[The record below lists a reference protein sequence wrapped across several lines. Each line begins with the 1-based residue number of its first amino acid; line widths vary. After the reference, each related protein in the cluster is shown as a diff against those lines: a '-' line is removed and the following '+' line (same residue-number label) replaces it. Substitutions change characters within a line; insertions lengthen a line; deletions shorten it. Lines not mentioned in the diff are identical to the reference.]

1 MGDGRP
7 YDGPAMPLDFL
18 ARLKER
24 NVLRIGGVY
33 AVTGYALFQVANN
46 LFPAL
51 NLPKWTVSLAAALF
65 LLGFPIA
72 LVMAYAFERT
82 PEGIRRAAPDVDA
95 APPPRLGWFDWTLLA
110 ATAVLIGLGV
120 AEFLMR
126 PAVVTGAG
134 RDAVPVER
142 AARAPS
148 GVPAGVPAKSVA
160 VLPFVNFS
168 RVADADDF
176 ADGLTEELI
185 NGLAQLPELRVAGRT
200 SSFYFK
206 GRNEDLR
213 EIGRRLGVAHVIEG
227 SVRRSG
233 DRLRITAQLIKVADG
248 FHLWSQTYDRTLD
261 DAFAIQTQIA
271 TAVAR
276 ALEAR
281 MLGGAQA
288 VVPAARDPR
297 AYRLSLIARSH
308 LRKQEL
314 ADLQQARE
322 LYAGLMQLEPANAD
336 GYTGFAEAT
345 IELAQNHLALDFD
358 RAHRESESAIGKA
371 LALAP
376 RSAAAWRVKG
386 LINRVLAIR
395 SGSRRHDDA
404 ALAAFRHAVELDPH
418 DADALAMLAGQL
430 VTEGQLRQAEPLLE
444 RALGIDPLSR
454 IAQHLLGTTLVG
466 QGRFAEAERLF
477 DGLIRLYPD
486 FTNARIALG
495 QMLMAAGRLD
505 EAVIALDHEALI
517 RADPLAGLLL
527 ANCYANLGM
536 AAEMTATLEGIR
548 EPPPAAAIAH
558 AALLQRRG
566 ETRELE
572 RFASRQ
578 SAATRDPIWRAVELL
593 TAVMTRDAAAA
604 QQHLGG
610 LAPGLLAYPPAI
622 EDHQPVDTLL
632 AAELLRM
639 AGRREQAERVAEAFL
654 RRHEVP
660 PGDHQ
665 GVESMRTRAMAFAI
679 LGKNDAA
686 IAELERA
693 RAAGWRMLVDFDYF
707 TRIDDYPMMTAVAKE
722 PRFRTLVRAIETDNA
737 RLRTRLAAARRS
749 GGRS

>member
-1 MGDGRP
+1 
-7 YDGPAMPLDFL
+7 MPLDFL

-24 NVLRIGGVY
+24 NVLRVGGVY

-82 PEGIRRAAPDVDA
+82 PQGIRRAAPDVDG
-95 APPPRLGWFDWTLLA
+95 APPLRLGWFDWTLLG
-110 ATAVLIGLGV
+110 ATAVLVGLGV
-120 AEFLMR
+120 AEFLMQ
-126 PAVVTGAG
+126 PVAVTGAG
-134 RDAVPVER
+134 RDTVHAER
-142 AARAPS
+142 AAGAPS
-148 GVPAGVPAKSVA
+148 AAPPGVPAKSVA

-281 MLGGAQA
+281 VLGGA
-288 VVPAARDPR
+288 PAARDPR

-322 LYAGLMQLEPANAD
+322 LYAGLMRLEPANAD

-386 LINRVLAIR
+386 LISRVLAIR
-395 SGSRRHDDA
+395 SGPRRHDDD
-404 ALAAFRHAVELDPH
+404 ALAAFRHAVELDPQ

-430 VTEGQLRQAEPLLE
+430 VTDGQLRQAEPLLT

-466 QGRFAEAERLF
+466 QGRFAEAERQF
-477 DGLIRLYPD
+477 EGLIRLYPD
-486 FTNARIALG
+486 FTNARISLG
-495 QMLMAAGRLD
+495 QMLMEVGRLD

-548 EPPPAAAIAH
+548 EPPPAAAVAR

-566 ETRELE
+566 ATRELE
-572 RFASRQ
+572 HFAEQ
-578 SAATRDPIWRAVELL
+578 QFAATHDPIWNAVGLL
-593 TAVMTRDAAAA
+593 TVVMTRDAAAA
-604 QQHLGG
+604 RQHLDG

-632 AAELLRM
+632 AAEVLRM
-639 AGRREQAERVAEAFL
+639 AGRRDQAERVAETFL

-665 GVESMRTRAMAFAI
+665 SVESMRTRAMALAI
-679 LGKNDAA
+679 LGHDDAA

-707 TRIDDYPMMTAVAKE
+707 TRIDDYPMMSGVAKE
-722 PRFRTLVRAIETDNA
+722 PRFRALVRAVEADNA
-737 RLRTRLAAARRS
+737 QLRTRLATARRS